1 MIFARSLL
9 EDSSR
14 NLKRRPYPHILQ
26 LEKASE
32 SVIAQGGQRAEML
45 SKGKVFHILGLSCL
59 GSAVFL
65 MAYIFFNIAF
75 YGGII
80 CEEQNLF
87 IVAWEVGM
95 TGIAVVY
102 FGYIFS
108 KTLTK

>member
-1 MIFARSLL
+1 M
-9 EDSSR
+9 
-14 NLKRRPYPHILQ
+14 
-26 LEKASE
+26 
-32 SVIAQGGQRAEML
+32 
-45 SKGKVFHILGLSCL
+45 